1 MTLIRD
7 GCFNVGHWIF
17 SFQYYNTSIS
27 MQYVLK
33 QEQMPQNS
41 QKNMELLYMLLLV
54 ANIAIPAIYAGI
66 LYYGNYKVVSTN
78 DAVIPL
84 S

>member
-1 MTLIRD
+1 
-7 GCFNVGHWIF
+7 
-17 SFQYYNTSIS
+17 